1 MSATIQRFSS
11 RRQRLDRAFLA
22 PVLKGAR
29 AYRRIAGYF
38 RSSIFELIGE
48 EIAAI
53 PDVRILCNSELDLAD
68 IAISK
73 AAREAALKEKWNQIP
88 IETEALLHRDHYRQ
102 LYTLL
107 TQGNI
112 QIRVVPKDRVFLH
125 GKAGVIERAD
135 GSKTSFLGSVNET
148 RSAFAANYEILW
160 EDPSPEGVAW
170 IEEEFAAL
178 WQDAYP
184 LPDAIVVEIQRL
196 AERVEVR
203 FADLAPADLPAA
215 ALVEAPIYRGGEQLQ
230 PWQRTFVTLFLEHRE
245 RYGKARLLLAD
256 EVGLGKT
263 LSLGASAMLAALLDD
278 GPVLILCPST
288 LTLQWQVELQD
299 RLGIPS
305 GVWRSTRKVL
315 GREYVSLWPHCERAL
330 PFVKGE
336 KSPEDE
342 REAWELIR
350 NPLPPGEEDP
360 LIASL
365 RMQLGIEDQRFFYNA
380 GVGSLDWPV
389 QHLLRLFD
397 GDFFKRNNPILRH
410 TVLRRREILEQ
421 QGLLDRVGVDVHPDP
436 VLGPGA
442 YSGVPFVG
450 LGLLTNDAFQRQIR
464 HFWRSARHHRRR
476 LDRRP
481 RTA

>member
-1 MSATIQRFSS
+1 MAPPLISNDMNTIQRFSS

-22 PVLKGAR
+22 PALKGAR

-48 EIAAI
+48 AIAAI
-53 PDVRILCNSELDLAD
+53 PDVRILCNSELDLTD

-102 LYTLL
+102 LYSLL

-178 WQDAYP
+178 WQDA
-184 LPDAIVVEIQRL
+184 
-196 AERVEVR
+196 
-203 FADLAPADLPAA
+203 
-215 ALVEAPIYRGGEQLQ
+215 
-230 PWQRTFVTLFLEHRE
+230 
-245 RYGKARLLLAD
+245 
-256 EVGLGKT
+256 
-263 LSLGASAMLAALLDD
+263 
-278 GPVLILCPST
+278 
-288 LTLQWQVELQD
+288 
-299 RLGIPS
+299 
-305 GVWRSTRKVL
+305 
-315 GREYVSLWPHCERAL
+315 
-330 PFVKGE
+330 
-336 KSPEDE
+336 
-342 REAWELIR
+342 
-350 NPLPPGEEDP
+350 
-360 LIASL
+360 
-365 RMQLGIEDQRFFYNA
+365 
-380 GVGSLDWPV
+380 
-389 QHLLRLFD
+389 
-397 GDFFKRNNPILRH
+397 ILRH

-421 QGLLDRVGVDVHPDP
+421 QGLLDRVGVDIHPDP

-450 LGLLTNDAFQRQIR
+450 LGLLTNHAFNLAYQAVESFT
-464 HFWRSARHHRRR
+464 HALGARTRAAGFIGLFRE
-476 LDRRP
+476 RP
-481 RTA
+481 RSSGRGVDVGYAPRTTAVNGHDPKCRDSSEQDNSDERPSSDC